1 MSSYLPPSDN
11 LPSFNPSVFQSSFTD
26 EEVESKIK
34 TLESN
39 EADLQTSVDNL
50 ETTTTGITYVSS
62 GDKTTIDNNVNINE
76 KVLNIIAP
84 SSIQGDEEISLLVE
98 TSLQVSTSSVT
109 TAGKGTIHMS
119 IPSGATQGDG
129 ELGTGISFSRIN
141 SNRRGALIASFQD
154 GSDRDRC
161 GLKFFTKDTSQ
172 TGTDEVEIDAL
183 TIKSSGGIIIGS
195 SNYPVVSSAQKHI
208 TSGLND
214 DGTSTGTQS
223 FGITYTSTP
232 VVTCQVVYAS
242 AGGYVV
248 VNIHTVTTTG
258 FSYRKYRTG
267 TGGATAVTTEGEF
280 YWNAIGEASL

>member
-39 EADLQTSVDNL
+39 VNDL
-50 ETTTTGITYVSS
+50 ETTTSGIAYTDT
-62 GDKTTIDNNVNINE
+62 GDKTTINNNVTINE
-76 KVLNIIAP
+76 KVLDIIAP
-84 SSIQGDEEISLLVE
+84 SSIQGDEDIPLLIE
-98 TSLQVSTSSVT
+98 TPLQVSTSNTS
-109 TAGKGTIHMS
+109 TAEKGTIHLAM
-119 IPSGATQGDG
+119 PSGGTQGDG
-129 ELGTGISFSRIN
+129 NLGTGISFSRIN

-161 GLKFFTKDTSQ
+161 GLKFFTKNTTG

-195 SNYPVVSSAQKHI
+195 SNYPVVSSSQQQI
-208 TSGLND
+208 TSGLNT
-214 DGTSTGTQS
+214 DGTSTTGTQS
-223 FGITYTSTP
+223 FGITYTSAP

-242 AGGYVV
+242 TGGYVT

-258 FSYRKYRTG
+258 FSYRKFRTG
-267 TGGATAVTTEGEF
+267 TGGNTSVTTDGQF
-280 YWNAIGEASL
+280 YWNAIGDASL